1 MASLAWL
8 VVAATAAADTCTL
21 VPVTKKDPLD
31 AGRGYSWAD
40 TYAGTWLQPTQ
51 RFVKF
56 EPRRIGNI
64 EGAVHAHL
72 YNGGGFVPTPKLTR
86 DFFDFGVEH
95 FSYLTKMA
103 PSKAGQA
110 EFLGNITGRLRGF
123 TRTRAVTNN
132 FLPKSIGMV
141 PFGGVPDNSNWRT
154 LSSAMLRAVVSS
166 MTQALARVVVTT
178 CDEDHALLAR
188 AALEGLDRVVVQRL
202 RLKACELPW
211 LPRATQATLKRCLVQ
226 TTRDATC
233 GRWLGSEDFKYVMYN
248 DADLVL
254 HARCISQLGK
264 AMDADPSLIVLPHKL
279 QTFAFDDAYTDG
291 AGRRRRP
298 DLGLAPSVRDLPQ
311 DVDAAS
317 CCDTAQYPALFHLK
331 DGAFGSCRNF
341 WYNCPDMLKLYDFA
355 RFDQGTYTPLL
366 LGNEHG
372 RRCALSLQRVAC
384 PAPTRRR
391 LGGVGGSAPVPST
404 RLLLSGVE
412 VDTNTSAR
420 RRLAAP
426 RQYLVPL
433 LAFGPNNQFEGLLE
447 ALAVAKLVG
456 RTLLLPKYFEPH
468 YRDTRSQKKRFEEV
482 FDIEA
487 LRTFTDVQFVDDD
500 ILKAWKNS
508 PKILASPLHKDRVVR
523 ALRNVGFDRAP
534 RKKSYIRSHSRAA
547 DVAQAFKGFSAA
559 GAVFVALAPLFVID
573 GEQPLLVEAARYRV
587 RAPRIRALA
596 SHLKEALFP
605 GNEKVLCAHVRRE
618 SETLGCVP
626 GRRYVVCPT
635 EAGTVSSEKLFSNIV
650 DRAATV
656 GAARVYLAH
665 AGGRGFEGEP
675 TTLLT
680 KLTASGF
687 VARSASV
694 DMAAILAHVGDPFDV
709 SLVEQELCASVEAFA
724 PSARSTWSQTVVL
737 DRSARGRRNAK
748 FLDVGPGGGRGG
760 GRATRRLCKN
770 VEFEI
775 SGLVP
780 SAQRCARGHR
790 RGRRGQTAPNPRPTA
805 TRALA
810 QFWLGLR

>member
-8 VVAATAAADTCTL
+8 VVAAAAAADTCTL

-31 AGRGYSWAD
+31 AGRGYSYAD
-40 TYAGTWLQPTQ
+40 MYAGTWLQPTQ

-72 YNGGGFVPTPKLTR
+72 YNGGGFIPTPKLTR

-103 PSKAGQA
+103 PSKAGQT

-132 FLPKSIGMV
+132 FLPESIGMV
-141 PFGGVPDNSNWRT
+141 PFGGVPLNENWRT

-188 AALEGLDRVVVQRL
+188 AALDGLDRVVVQRL

-233 GRWLGSEDFKYVMYN
+233 GRWLGEEDYKYVMYN

-391 LGGVGGSAPVPST
+391 LAE
-404 RLLLSGVE
+404 R
-412 VDTNTSAR
+412 
-420 RRLAAP
+420 

-468 YRDTRSQKKRFEEV
+468 YRDTTSSKKRFEEV

-487 LRTFTDVQFVDDD
+487 LRAFTDVQFVDDD
-500 ILKAWKNS
+500 ILKAWKTS
-508 PKILASPLHKDRVVR
+508 PKILSSPLHKDRVVR

-534 RKKSYIRSHSRAA
+534 RRKSFVRSHSRAA

-618 SETLGCVP
+618 SEPLGCVP

-635 EAGTVSSEKLFSNIV
+635 EAGTVPTATLFSNIV
-650 DRAATV
+650 DRAAAM
-656 GAARVYLAH
+656 GASRVYLAH
-665 AGGRGFEGEP
+665 AGGLGFEDEP

-694 DMAAILAHVGDPFDV
+694 DMAAILARVGDPFDV

-748 FLDVGPGGGRGG
+748 PLDVGPAPARWRP
-760 GRATRRLCKN
+760 GRA
-770 VEFEI
+770 V
-775 SGLVP
+775 
-780 SAQRCARGHR
+780 
-790 RGRRGQTAPNPRPTA
+790 
-805 TRALA
+805 
-810 QFWLGLR
+810 